1 MNECWMNQSRV
12 LSLNEEVQH
21 TPNTSLYERENIEL
35 GREPVSEIIDL
46 EWSRMSI
53 NRWTS
58 RFLISNKI
66 SSKF

>member
-21 TPNTSLYERENIEL
+21 TSNISLYEREHIKL
-35 GREPVSEIIDL
+35 GREPISEITDL

-53 NRWTS
+53 NR
-58 RFLISNKI
+58 
-66 SSKF
+66 